1 LKTLKSTS
9 IKNLFQNHIHQNFP
23 FLKESKILLAISGG
37 VDSVVLA
44 YLCKEANLNVA
55 LAHCNFNLRGKESD
69 ADEEFVLELAKNWN
83 LEVFIENFN
92 TKQFA
97 IDKKMST
104 QVAARTLRY
113 FWFDEIASQLGY
125 QYILTAHH
133 ADDNFETFLINLSRG
148 TGLDGLL
155 GIPEVNENIVRPIL
169 PFKRED
175 IEKFAEQK
183 KLKWREDS
191 SNSSTKYLRNKLRHD
206 VIPILKGINP
216 KLLQNFEKTQQYLN
230 DIKDIVDDRVDEVA
244 KEVVSK
250 TSNNGIAFNI
260 NELQLLSNTRAYLYE
275 LLNGYGFSQWE
286 DIMDLL
292 TAQPGKQVF
301 SNTHRL
307 LKDRDYLILS
317 EIKEQPNETI
327 KITES
332 QSLVLAP
339 FGQLLLEEIE
349 GIKTTAKHVAY
360 VDKSFLKFPL
370 TLRQWQEGDYFYP
383 SGMAG
388 KKKLSK
394 YFKDEKL
401 SLLDKEHVWLLC
413 SENDV
418 VWVLNHRADKRFL
431 VNNKTKSILK
441 IEIKQ

>member
-1 LKTLKSTS
+1 MLKQFQEH
-9 IKNLFQNHIHQNFP
+9 INQNLS
-23 FLKESKILLAISGG
+23 FLKESKILIAISGG

-44 YLCKEANLNVA
+44 YLCKQTGLDIS
-55 LAHCNFNLRGKESD
+55 LAHCNFNLRDKESD
-69 ADEEFVLELAKNWN
+69 ADEDFVLELARKWS

-125 QYILTAHH
+125 EYILTAHH

-155 GIPEVNENIVRPIL
+155 GIPEINQNIIRPL
-169 PFKRED
+169 LSYTRES
-175 IEKFAEQK
+175 IEKYAKKE

-216 KLLQNFEKTQQYLN
+216 QLLQNFEKTHQYLS
-230 DIKDIVDDRVDEVA
+230 DVKDIVEDRVDDVA
-244 KEVVSK
+244 KQISSK
-250 TSNNGIAFNI
+250 TKSNDIAFSI
-260 NELQLLSNTRAYLYE
+260 EELKKLNNQQAYLYE
-275 LLNGYGFSQWE
+275 LLKGYGFKQWE
-286 DIMDLL
+286 DVLDLL
-292 TAQPGKQVF
+292 DAQSGKQVF

-307 LKDRDYLILS
+307 LKDRGYLILS
-317 EIKEQPNETI
+317 EIKELPSESILIQ
-327 KITES
+327 ES
-332 QSLVLAP
+332 QTFVLAP
-339 FGQLLLEEIE
+339 FGQLKLSTVKQVDEIV
-349 GIKTTAKHVAY
+349 KHKVY
-360 VDKSFLKFPL
+360 LDKSQLKFPL
-370 TLRQWQEGDYFYP
+370 TLRQWQEGDYFFP
-383 SGMAG
+383 LGMSG

-401 SLLDKEHVWLLC
+401 SLFDKENVWLLC
-413 SENDV
+413 SEDDII
-418 VWVLNHRADKRFL
+418 WILNHRADDRFK
-431 VNNKTKSILK
+431 VTESTRDILRV
-441 IEIKQ
+441 EISQ